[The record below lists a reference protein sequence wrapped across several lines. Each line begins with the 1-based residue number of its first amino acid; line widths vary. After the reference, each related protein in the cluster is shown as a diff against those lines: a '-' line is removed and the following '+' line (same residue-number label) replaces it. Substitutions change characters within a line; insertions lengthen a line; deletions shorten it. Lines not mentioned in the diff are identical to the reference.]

1 MRTRR
6 FSATPGA
13 RQAYLDCELCGGDP
27 DGINTFSMI
36 QLASDAGN
44 ATGLVFLCSI
54 FSISPARISAHGR
67 SLNARPVSPPRWRM

>member
-1 MRTRR
+1 MRTRL

-44 ATGLVFLCSI
+44 AAGLVI
-54 FSISPARISAHGR
+54 YVR
-67 SLNARPVSPPRWRM
+67 SSLSRRRGSLPTAAL

>member
-1 MRTRR
+1 MRTRC
-6 FSATPGA
+6 FSSTPGA

-44 ATGLVFLCSI
+44 AAGLVI
-54 FSISPARISAHGR
+54 YVR
-67 SLNARPVSPPRWRM
+67 SSLSRRRGSLPTAAL